1 MIVFEKSIFSHEIR
15 AFFTLK
21 KQYKYFFEKIT
32 KNLKNLKFNIYS
44 YFLMLKSI
52 KNKVMAIKI
61 SKYKNKLFQ

>member
-21 KQYKYFFEKIT
+21 NQYKYFFEKIT
-32 KNLKNLKFNIYS
+32 KKLKVLKFNIYS

-52 KNKVMAIKI
+52 KNKVTAIKS
-61 SKYKNKLFQ
+61 SKYEHKLLQ